1 MLCFYFLCVTVRLS
15 FCELK
20 FLYERQGTVTA
31 QTTLLLLD
39 CLHLFF
45 YLFMIIKKGKEN
57 QVPSNC
63 VLISHCQNHNQRTW
77 MCSTIFFG
85 GGSLFNSKGEKRV
98 RQSIIH
104 LFSWLTS
111 NYSQL
116 IQNDSLSLNITKC
129 HERNKKTRPTEK
141 IHLILLNLLQR
152 FLCWHLLLVN
162 SLDRCVASFFF
173 SFLPGSNVSD
183 ISYKQSFTVNVNLSF
198 IQIFIQTSVPHIQ
211 HWTAQ
216 PRDEEAQF
224 CNTVYTFV
232 T

>member
-1 MLCFYFLCVTVRLS
+1 MCWYFPRRSDLLGKTCKWTQEQYAVQSSLVMLCFYFLCVTVRLS

-45 YLFMIIKKGKEN
+45 YLFMIINKGKEN

-129 HERNKKTRPTEK
+129 HERNKKTRPTGK
-141 IHLILLNLLQR
+141 YIL
-152 FLCWHLLLVN
+152 FCWTY
-162 SLDRCVASFFF
+162 C
-173 SFLPGSNVSD
+173 NVFYVD
-183 ISYKQSFTVNVNLSF
+183 IY
-198 IQIFIQTSVPHIQ
+198 
-211 HWTAQ
+211 
-216 PRDEEAQF
+216 
-224 CNTVYTFV
+224 C
-232 T
+232 

>member
-57 QVPSNC
+57 QIPSNC

-77 MCSTIFFG
+77 MCSTIFLG
-85 GGSLFNSKGEKRV
+85 GGIIIQLKGRKEGQTEHYSPFFLINRQLLTANSE
-98 RQSIIH
+98 
-104 LFSWLTS
+104 WLTVAEH
-111 NYSQL
+111 NQMP
-116 IQNDSLSLNITKC
+116 
-129 HERNKKTRPTEK
+129 RKKQKDKTHWK

-162 SLDRCVASFFF
+162 SLDRCVAFFF
-173 SFLPGSNVSD
+173 FLFYRV
-183 ISYKQSFTVNVNLSF
+183 QMFL
-198 IQIFIQTSVPHIQ
+198 IFPTNK
-211 HWTAQ
+211 ALL
-216 PRDEEAQF
+216 
-224 CNTVYTFV
+224 
-232 T
+232 